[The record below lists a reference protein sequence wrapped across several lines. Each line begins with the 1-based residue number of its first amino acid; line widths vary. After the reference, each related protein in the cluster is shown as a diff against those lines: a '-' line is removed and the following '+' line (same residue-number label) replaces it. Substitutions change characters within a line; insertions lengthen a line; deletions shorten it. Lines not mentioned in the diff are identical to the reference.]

1 MNITQIR
8 PSGYCFGVV
17 NAINLVLNAIKN
29 DVPRPIT
36 IYGMLIHNK
45 TVVSSLKELGVKT
58 IIDPKITDLDE
69 LTGTVVFTAHGIKE
83 SVKHRASEL
92 GLNII
97 DATCKD
103 VTKTINIIKD
113 YLDEGIEVLYIGKT
127 GHPEATAATNYE
139 GVHLISNISDLEHID
154 KRKRYAI
161 TNQTTM
167 SVIDVKSIYD
177 YVTHN
182 FDNVEVI
189 DEICNATRRRQ
200 EAVIKESADLLIV
213 VGDVKSNNSNNLAKL
228 HKNGL
233 LIESYLDLS
242 NIPLDKYENISVT
255 AGASTPKPLVDEVI
269 SYLEMY
275 PDIESFKSII
285 KASDIVKLK

>member
-1 MNITQIR
+1 MNITRIR

-45 TVVSSLKELGVKT
+45 TVINSLKELGVKT
-58 IIDPKITDLDE
+58 IIDPVITDLDT
-69 LTGTVVFTAHGIKE
+69 LKGTVVFTAHGIKE
-83 SVKHRASEL
+83 SVKERASEL
-92 GLNII
+92 GLHII

-103 VTKTINIIKD
+103 VTRTINIIKD
-113 YLDEGIEVLYIGKT
+113 YLDEGIQVLYIGKP
-127 GHPEATAATNYE
+127 GHPEATAATNYD
-139 GVHLISNISDLEHID
+139 GVHLISSITDLESID
-154 KRKRYAI
+154 KQKKYAI

-167 SVIDVKSIYD
+167 SIIDVKNIYD
-177 YVTHN
+177 YAMDN
-182 FDNVEVI
+182 FDDIEVI

-200 EAVIKESADLLIV
+200 EAVIKEAADLLIV

-228 HKNGL
+228 HKNGI
-233 LIESYLDLS
+233 LIESYLELKDIS
-242 NIPLDKYENISVT
+242 LDKYENISVT

-269 SYLEMY
+269 RYLEIY
-275 PDIESFKSII
+275 PNIDEFKSEI
-285 KASDIVKLK
+285 KPSDIVRLK